1 MTSRNNESVLSRKQ
15 RLRDKQRR
23 QLKVL
28 DAVEKH
34 EKKLATIQEEKE
46 RKIAA
51 IEKDAADEAATVERE
66 MAKTIVE
73 AVDVFGSQQS
83 AADEL
88 GLSLREIRRFLN
100 QEDEDEAAE
109 AAEASDGADGAKGAA
124 DVQAGA
130 AEGTVTEDPAA
141 GGAAAVTSSAAASDV
156 VPAAEVPA
164 A

>member
-1 MTSRNNESVLSRKQ
+1 MTSRNNETVLSRKQ

-34 EKKLATIQEEKE
+34 EKKLATIQDEKE

-51 IEKDAADEAATVERE
+51 IEKDAADEAATVEKE

-109 AAEASDGADGAKGAA
+109 ASDGTDGAKGAA
-124 DVQAGA
+124 DAQAGA
-130 AEGTVTEDPAA
+130 AEGTVTEDGPAA

-156 VPAAEVPA
+156 VPTAEVPA